1 LWKAE
6 GHNVPGDLDKL
17 VSLLVRLRAPI
28 GLEYRSLSKDYEE
41 YVRFC
46 ESISIASEDIQ
57 SPMSRDETSP
67 RALHGVVEETQYG
80 DVLKKVRV
88 TFSDIERLRSLQRT
102 MKDMD
107 GLIDLLA
114 KIQERFSSLTKQKGQ
129 DLRLFISS
137 TGKGLS
143 FRLVFGHGAAELTKQ
158 PARIQEVNF
167 DNFDVEGWMEYGM
180 KAILAKGSETE
191 IES

>member
-1 LWKAE
+1 MWKAE
-6 GHNVPGDLDKL
+6 GHSIPGDLDKL
-17 VSLLVRLRAPI
+17 VPLLVRLRAPI
-28 GLEYRSLSKDYEE
+28 GVEYQSLNKDYDG

-67 RALHGVVEETQYG
+67 RALNGVVEETQYG

-102 MKDMD
+102 LKDMD
-107 GLIDLLA
+107 GLIDLLSRI
-114 KIQERFSSLTKQKGQ
+114 KERFTSLAKQKGQ

-143 FRLVFGHGAAELTKQ
+143 FRLVFGLGPVVLAKQ
-158 PARIQEVNF
+158 PPRIHDENF
-167 DNFDVEGWMEYGM
+167 DSVDVEGWMEYGM
-180 KAILAKGSETE
+180 KAILSRSSTTE